1 MNNRDTAISE
11 FLETGMTLVEYHT
24 DDLAGDYRL
33 YMDDCGRVWN
43 EYYDGIL

>member
-33 YMDDCGRVWN
+33 YMDACGRVWN